1 VQLDVPDESG
11 QAPAMQ
17 GDHHISSKAA
27 RYDVIVAGAGLV
39 GSTLGIALAGAG
51 LKVALVDRMTPGQ
64 AADQGFDGRTTA
76 IAYGSHL
83 MLQQLGVWDD
93 LADGAC
99 AIDGIRVSDGPSL
112 LHLHFNP
119 ADLGP
124 APDGRIAPFGYIV
137 ENRLLRA
144 ALHRRLQA
152 LAGATLLAP
161 DSIAEFQQDGGSAR
175 VTLASG
181 AHLAASLLVV
191 AEGRQSSLR
200 DRLGVKLARFD
211 YTQTAIVCCV
221 THERPHD
228 HMAQERFLPAG
239 PFAILPMNDDEAG
252 HHRSSL
258 VWTETKAAAPAL
270 LALDSERF
278 ARELQRRFGDYLGT
292 VTPIGQRWS
301 FPLSLQHADRYVVGR
316 AVLAGDAAHAIHP
329 IAGQGLNLGWRDAAA
344 LAQIAVDAARLGGD
358 IGAADVLA
366 RYQAWRRF
374 DIVTLQLATDALNRL
389 FSNDSPP
396 LRLVRDLG
404 LGAVNRIPPLKRFF
418 MRHAMGVLGDLP
430 RLIRG
435 EAL

>member
-1 VQLDVPDESG
+1 
-11 QAPAMQ
+11 MQ
-17 GDHHISSKAA
+17 NDDPSIVAA
-27 RYDVIVAGAGLV
+27 VDRYDVILAGAGLI
-39 GSTLGIALAGAG
+39 GSTLGIALASAG
-51 LKVALVDRMTPGQ
+51 LKVALVDRMTPAQ

-83 MLQQLGVWDD
+83 MLQQLGVWDA

-99 AIDGIRVSDGPSL
+99 AIVGIRVSDGPSL

-144 ALHRRLQA
+144 ALHSRLQS
-152 LAGATLLAP
+152 LPNATLLAP
-161 DSIAEFQQDGGSAR
+161 DSVDDFQQDGAAAR

-181 AHLAASLLVV
+181 RRLSASLLVV
-191 AEGRQSSLR
+191 AEGRLSSLR
-200 DRLGVKLARFD
+200 EKLGVKLSRFD

-221 THERPHD
+221 VHEQPHNNL
-228 HMAQERFLPAG
+228 AQEKFLPAG
-239 PFAILPMNDDEAG
+239 PFAILPMADDDQG
-252 HHRSSL
+252 RHRSSL
-258 VWTETKAAAPAL
+258 VWTETKTVAPAL
-270 LALDSERF
+270 LALDAERF
-278 ARELQRRFGDYLGT
+278 ARELQRRFGDHLG
-292 VTPIGQRWS
+292 VVAPIGGRWS

-329 IAGQGLNLGWRDAAA
+329 IAGQGLNLGLRDAAA
-344 LAQIAVDAARLGGD
+344 LAEIAVDAARLGGD

-389 FSNDSPP
+389 FSNDIAP

-404 LGAVNRIPPLKRFF
+404 LGAVNRIPPLKKFF

-430 RLIRG
+430 RLIKG